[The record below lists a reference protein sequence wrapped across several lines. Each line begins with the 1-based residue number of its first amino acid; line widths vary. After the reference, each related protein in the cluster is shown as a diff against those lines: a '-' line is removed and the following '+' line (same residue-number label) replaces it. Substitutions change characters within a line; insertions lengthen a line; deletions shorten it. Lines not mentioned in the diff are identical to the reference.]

1 MSSQGPSDQE
11 ASDMLIEAIKP
22 KTLDRPKK
30 LQSLI
35 DTQAMRFLE
44 AMDFQSYNDLSSA
57 FDKFMMDAP
66 LFQGDVSFSRAA
78 AALDLT
84 AQLFS
89 TIDRDK
95 NHLLSR
101 EEFAYLLLKT
111 TEANRQALSWLIEN
125 FNAFTQACF
134 FKDQIS
140 RDDIEAAR
148 NVFHGLKIAKDKFG
162 FDKEPTAENLQYL
175 NEDQIKDYL
184 AGNKG
189 KLSAQEVAGLTY
201 LLDHLRKFGK
211 KKTGKKPGELEH
223 EEEDS
228 NKETE
233 TADKKVKDATDK
245 TKEKEKERDPLDDLE
260 GILDPK
266 SLKTLRAMKMNSFE
280 SMFGA
285 FIEFI
290 EDAISFRGETPF
302 EKSADALDVSAK
314 VLSELDMGEDHSFTR
329 EELTIIAK
337 LTGSKEK
344 RQVSWFARHF
354 DGILK
359 SFFVPPGKAKRKDVI
374 KARNVFHA
382 LGLVRDRFD
391 VPPPNTPDSRA
402 KIEAQIRSFLAN
414 QNIAFEPQSR
424 RSLEDLIH
432 FMESRS
438 GK

>member
-1 MSSQGPSDQE
+1 MSHQGPNEEE
-11 ASDMLIEAIKP
+11 ASDLLIEAIKP
-22 KTLDRPKK
+22 KSIDRPKK

-44 AMDFQSYNDLSSA
+44 AMDFQSFNDLSSA

-148 NVFHGLKIAKDKFG
+148 NVFHGLKTAKDKFG
-162 FDKEPTAENLQYL
+162 FDKEPTIDNLQYL

-189 KLSAQEVAGLTY
+189 KLTAQETAGLTY
-201 LLDHLRKFGK
+201 LLDYIRKFGK
-211 KKTGKKPGELEH
+211 KRTGKKTDQAEPD
-223 EEEDS
+223 EEES
-228 NKETE
+228 GTGSGTE
-233 TADKKVKDATDK
+233 SAERKAKDATDK
-245 TKEKEKERDPLDDLE
+245 TKEKERDPLDDLE

-266 SLKTLRAMKMNSFE
+266 SLKTLRALKMNSFE

-302 EKSADALDVSAK
+302 DKSADALDVSAK
-314 VLSELDMGEDHSFTR
+314 VLSDLDMGDDHTFTR
-329 EELTIIAK
+329 EELVIIAK
-337 LTGSKEK
+337 LTGTKEK

-391 VPPPNTPDSRA
+391 LPPANSPNSRA
-402 KIEAQIRSFLAN
+402 QVEAQIRSFLAN
-414 QNIAFEPQSR
+414 QNVAFEPQSR
-424 RSLEDLIH
+424 KSLEDLVH

-438 GK
+438 K

>member
-1 MSSQGPSDQE
+1 MSKQLPSDEE
-11 ASDMLIEAIKP
+11 ASDMLIEAVK
-22 KTLDRPKK
+22 KKGLDRPKK
-30 LQSLI
+30 LESLV

-44 AMDFQSYNDLSSA
+44 AMDFQSFNDLSSA

-162 FDKEPTAENLQYL
+162 FDKEPTIDNLQYL

-189 KLSAQEVAGLTY
+189 KLTPQETAGLTY
-201 LLDHLRKFGK
+201 LLDYIRKFGK
-211 KKTGKKPGELEH
+211 KRTAKKPGQPELE
-223 EEEDS
+223 EEENGHS
-228 NKETE
+228 TE
-233 TADKKVKDATDK
+233 TAEKKSKDASDRV
-245 TKEKEKERDPLDDLE
+245 KEKERDPLDDLE

-266 SLKTLRAMKMNSFE
+266 SLRTLRGLKMNSFQ

-290 EDAISFRGETPF
+290 EDAISFRGESPF
-302 EKSADALDVSAK
+302 DKSADALDVSAK
-314 VLSELDMGEDHSFTR
+314 VMSDLNMGEDHTFTR
-329 EELTIIAK
+329 EEMIIISK
-337 LTGSKEK
+337 LTSPKDK
-344 RQVSWFARHF
+344 RQVSWMARHF

-374 KARNVFHA
+374 KARNIFHA

-391 VPPPNTPDSRA
+391 LPPENSPNSRA
-402 KIEAQIRSFLAN
+402 QIQAQIKGFLAN
-414 QNIAFEPQSR
+414 QNVAFEPQSR
-424 RSLEDLIH
+424 KSLEDLIQ
-432 FMESRS
+432 FMETRS
-438 GK
+438 

>member
-1 MSSQGPSDQE
+1 MSNQGPTDEE
-11 ASDMLIEAIKP
+11 ASDMLIEAVKP
-22 KTLDRPKK
+22 KGFDRPKK

-44 AMDFQSYNDLSSA
+44 AMDFQSFNDLSSA

-111 TEANRQALSWLIEN
+111 TEANRQALAWLIEN

-162 FDKEPTAENLQYL
+162 FDKEPTIENLQYL

-189 KLSAQEVAGLTY
+189 KLSAQEAAGLTY
-201 LLDHLRKFGK
+201 LLDYIRKFGK
-211 KKTGKKPGELEH
+211 KRTGRKTGQAELE
-223 EEEDS
+223 EEEHS
-228 NKETE
+228 SSTE
-233 TADKKVKDATDK
+233 ATERKLKDATDK
-245 TKEKEKERDPLDDLE
+245 TKEKEHDPLDDLE

-266 SLKTLRAMKMNSFE
+266 SLRTLRALKMNSFE

-314 VLSELDMGEDHSFTR
+314 VLSELDMGEDHTFTR
-329 EELTIIAK
+329 EEMIIIAK
-337 LTGSKEK
+337 LTGTKEK
-344 RQVSWFARHF
+344 RPVSWFARHF

-374 KARNVFHA
+374 KARNIFHA

-391 VPPPNTPDSRA
+391 LPQANSPNSRA
-402 KIEAQIRSFLAN
+402 QIEAQIKSFLAN
-414 QNIAFEPQSR
+414 QNVAFEPQSR
-424 RSLEDLIH
+424 KSLEDLIQ
-432 FMESRS
+432 FMETRP
-438 GK
+438 